1 MLKER
6 CNMHGYEH
14 GCVYSWLLSKIEL
27 PTRRD
32 IVFEWTNVYPSSREV
47 NGGASLV
54 DLYDRVT
61 GEEEVGQN
69 GLDYTY
75 WRNVGTPLQAFSISK
90 IRFPNGTV
98 DFYYQHSPSVL
109 ERMTVSNSTH
119 RVIKDVKLNSK
130 LLSNNIGRW
139 LTSVDISGDGKY
151 SFSYNDVQF
160 RHTNGV
166 DWWGYYNGKDNSVPI
181 PKIKINT

>member
-1 MLKER
+1 MCIRLLAR
-6 CNMHGYEH
+6 LMA
-14 GCVYSWLLSKIEL
+14 VQVWLIYMIEL
-27 PTRRD
+27 QGKRKSD
-32 IVFEWTNVYPSSREV
+32 K
-47 NGGASLV
+47 
-54 DLYDRVT
+54 T
-61 GEEEVGQN
+61 GT
-69 GLDYTY
+69 DYTY

-160 RHTNGV
+160 RHTNGCGLV
-166 DWWGYYNGKDNSVPI
+166 GILQRQG
-181 PKIKINT
+181 